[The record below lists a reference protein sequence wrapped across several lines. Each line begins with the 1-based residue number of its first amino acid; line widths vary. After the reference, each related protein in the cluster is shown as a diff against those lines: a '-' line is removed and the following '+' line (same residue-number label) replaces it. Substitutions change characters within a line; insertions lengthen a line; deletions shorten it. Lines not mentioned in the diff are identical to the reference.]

1 MKKTLY
7 HMYQNITYNL
17 KTLIYFEVLYHAIGL
32 LLVFPIARLLLYTSV
47 RLSGYT
53 YITNQLF
60 LQHIFNP
67 STMLILFLLLVFLSL
82 YIVIEMI
89 FLSLIYDFGY
99 HEESIGLKDLL
110 ILGLKRCYVTF
121 KKYHLFIIFPAFLF
135 FFMVQLIH
143 LAGIYSTIS
152 LPDQIAGQL
161 NRLSF
166 IKWGMF
172 AIGLILIVLFF
183 ETTYSL
189 NLYTIDQISIKKTRH
204 QSRLML
210 KKNRL
215 KMILEFIV
223 VNVFLNILFYG
234 IYLLIIVLIGLFV
247 YITKDQSYVL
257 GVLLTLMYA
266 IYAFVGLI
274 ASAFLI
280 PINFALLSTWYY
292 DKKEQLGLKTK
303 RIRITDKDRKAF
315 NFKTLK
321 RVTASILLVLFVLNI
336 SSIVSLIRQDRVQI
350 ELFNYAEVIAHRGA
364 SFDAPENT
372 LSAIELAIEQGSD
385 AIEIDV
391 GETIDRHP
399 ILIHDATTG
408 RTTNDSLNQNV
419 NELTLSQIQSF
430 DAGSWF
436 SNEYQ
441 NEQIP
446 SLVEALQLIK
456 GKAHAFIELKSL
468 SLTLENQTVRII
480 EQNQMVEETVILSF
494 NRDQL
499 NRIKNL
505 NSDIKTL
512 LLVPFFYGDINVLLD
527 YDSIDYYGF
536 SQDIVSQNPEYVYL
550 AHQNQKSIYVWTI
563 NDEEELKESVANDVD
578 GYHHR

>member
-1 MKKTLY
+1 MKTLF
-7 HMYQNITYNL
+7 I
-17 KTLIYFEVLYHAIGL
+17 LIFSVFLISGL
-32 LLVFPIARLLLYTSV
+32 LANPIQPRFISELYFDGNDWT
-47 RLSGYT
+47 
-53 YITNQLF
+53 
-60 LQHIFNP
+60 
-67 STMLILFLLLVFLSL
+67 
-82 YIVIEMI
+82 
-89 FLSLIYDFGY
+89 
-99 HEESIGLKDLL
+99 
-110 ILGLKRCYVTF
+110 
-121 KKYHLFIIFPAFLF
+121 
-135 FFMVQLIH
+135 
-143 LAGIYSTIS
+143 
-152 LPDQIAGQL
+152 
-161 NRLSF
+161 
-166 IKWGMF
+166 
-172 AIGLILIVLFF
+172 
-183 ETTYSL
+183 
-189 NLYTIDQISIKKTRH
+189 
-204 QSRLML
+204 
-210 KKNRL
+210 
-215 KMILEFIV
+215 
-223 VNVFLNILFYG
+223 
-234 IYLLIIVLIGLFV
+234 
-247 YITKDQSYVL
+247 
-257 GVLLTLMYA
+257 
-266 IYAFVGLI
+266 
-274 ASAFLI
+274 
-280 PINFALLSTWYY
+280 
-292 DKKEQLGLKTK
+292 
-303 RIRITDKDRKAF
+303 
-315 NFKTLK
+315 
-321 RVTASILLVLFVLNI
+321 
-336 SSIVSLIRQDRVQI
+336 I

-441 NEQIP
+441 NERIP

-578 GYHHR
+578 GIITDRPVLTREIVYSRYTSTALQEFLKEFLNRS